1 MWMNTKKSSIKSIPC
16 LDSIFTFGKVI
27 KLEFGPRGTQTFDSA
42 SNPHFHLL
50 PLITPM
56 LALNFQWKLS
66 HKRFVT
72 LNSHPT
78 WHVSIGYIESSVCA
92 PVQLGSQ
99 LASSM
104 RAPSSKSEYFAM
116 RVAKVVSTSHV
127 CG

>member
-78 WHVSIGYIESSVCA
+78 WHVSIGYIESSVC
-92 PVQLGSQ
+92 P
-99 LASSM
+99 ASNSAHSWP
-104 RAPSSKSEYFAM
+104 RLCELHLLSLN
-116 RVAKVVSTSHV
+116 TLQ
-127 CG
+127 